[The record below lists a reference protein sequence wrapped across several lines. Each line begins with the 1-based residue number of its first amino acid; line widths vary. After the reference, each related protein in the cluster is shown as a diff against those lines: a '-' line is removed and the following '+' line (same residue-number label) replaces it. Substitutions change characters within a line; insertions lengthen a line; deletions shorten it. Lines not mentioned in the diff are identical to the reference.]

1 MARSPVIA
9 VILAGG
15 AARRMGGGDKGLTEL
30 GGRPMLAR
38 VKERVGA
45 QVDRVLLNADGDP
58 ARFAALGLE
67 TMADPVPDRPGP
79 LAGILAGL
87 LWAERW
93 APRALVLSV
102 PTDVPFLPNDLVAG
116 LRAAMRARAAPAA
129 IAASAGRRHPTIG
142 LWTVGLAPTL
152 RAAIVDQGLRRAEAW
167 AERIGAAIATW
178 PTEPVDPFV
187 NVNTPADLER
197 AEALLAAYPG
207 AVDSPGA
214 SR

>member
-1 MARSPVIA
+1 MAPSPVVAI
-9 VILAGG
+9 VLAGG
-15 AARRMGGGDKGLTEL
+15 AARRMGGGDKGLIEL

-38 VKERVGA
+38 IKERVGA

-58 ARFAALGLE
+58 ARFAALRLE
-67 TMADPVPDRPGP
+67 TVADPLPGRPGP

-93 APRALVLSV
+93 APHALVLSV
-102 PTDVPFLPNDLVAG
+102 PTDVPFLPHDLVAG
-116 LRAAMRARAAPAA
+116 LRTAMRASGAPAA
-129 IAASAGRRHPTIG
+129 IAVSSGRRHPTIG

-167 AERIGAAIATW
+167 AQQIGAAIATW

-187 NVNTPADLER
+187 NINTPADLER